1 MRVGVL
7 TGGEV
12 EDLVWAQRLGF
23 RSIEWMRF
31 HDGRVGPTQRDWKP
45 FAEAFATEA
54 KGRGIRVSAIG
65 ALYQNPLD
73 PKQTEFARAVF
84 RRAIEAAA
92 HIGANTVAGFAGA
105 VIETEL
111 DARGGNLVYKPFE
124 NYLGRVLSFW
134 EPRVLGMTNPIW
146 VDGDGDG
153 RFTAPRNYAK
163 QIFDRAGD
171 QPKKLAAE
179 LARYDEAVAAQ
190 AASFCQAAGQDV
202 RSAEFEQALK
212 TALPHVQ
219 RGFAAYTKTIPSQK

>member
-23 RSIEWMRF
+23 RSIEWMGF

-92 HIGANTVAGFAGA
+92 HIGANTVAGFAG
-105 VIETEL
+105 
-111 DARGGNLVYKPFE
+111 
-124 NYLGRVLSFW
+124 
-134 EPRVLGMTNPIW
+134 
-146 VDGDGDG
+146 
-153 RFTAPRNYAK
+153 
-163 QIFDRAGD
+163 
-171 QPKKLAAE
+171 
-179 LARYDEAVAAQ
+179 
-190 AASFCQAAGQDV
+190 
-202 RSAEFEQALK
+202 
-212 TALPHVQ
+212 
-219 RGFAAYTKTIPSQK
+219 